1 MPSVLPGSIC
11 APPGRAM
18 PEALFPARPDDAA
31 KLAAIDAETN
41 PSPWSADAF
50 RESLARSRGFT
61 VRDEAGVVLGFVV
74 YTAVAGAC
82 EILELAVTVRARQR
96 GLGRKLLDAAIEDA
110 VGEGARRCILEVRES
125 NTAARALYAS
135 AGFLVDGRRKAYYRT
150 PEGREDAL
158 LMSCDL

>member
-18 PEALFPARPDDAA
+18 PESLFPARHDDAA
-31 KLAAIDAETN
+31 QLAAIDAETN

-61 VRDEAGVVLGFVV
+61 VRDDAGVVLGFVV

-125 NTAARALYAS
+125 NTAARALYAR

>member
-1 MPSVLPGSIC
+1 MAETLC
-11 APPGRAM
+11 R
-18 PEALFPARPDDAA
+18 ARPDDAPR
-31 KLAAIDAETN
+31 LAAIDAETN
-41 PSPWSADAF
+41 PSPWSEEAF

-61 VRDEAGVVLGFVV
+61 VQDDTGAVLGFVI

-82 EILELAVTVRARQR
+82 EILELAVTVPARQR
-96 GLGRKLLDAAIEDA
+96 GLGRRLLDAAIEDA

-125 NTAARALYAS
+125 NVAARALYAR

-150 PEGREDAL
+150 PLGREDAL

>member
-1 MPSVLPGSIC
+1 
-11 APPGRAM
+11 M
-18 PEALFPARPDDAA
+18 PEGLFPARPEDCVR
-31 KLAAIDAETN
+31 LAAIDAETN

-50 RESLARSRGFT
+50 RESLARSRGLT
-61 VRDEAGVVLGFVV
+61 VRDDSGTVLGFVV

-82 EILELAVTVRARQR
+82 EILELAVTVPARQR

-110 VGEGARRCILEVRES
+110 VSEGARRCILEVRES
-125 NTAARALYAS
+125 NTAARALYAG

-150 PEGREDAL
+150 AEGREDAL